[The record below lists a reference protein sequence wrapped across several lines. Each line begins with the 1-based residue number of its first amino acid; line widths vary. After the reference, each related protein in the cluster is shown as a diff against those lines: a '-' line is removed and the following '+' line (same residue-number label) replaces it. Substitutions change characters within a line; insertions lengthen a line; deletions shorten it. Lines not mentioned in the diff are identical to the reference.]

1 MVQGSSSMNHGSG
14 IPISFARTMDL
25 GFLLVNNLTATGSNQ
40 IEIKRKYILINTNLV
55 NWWGQNLRL
64 F

>member
-1 MVQGSSSMNHGSG
+1 MNHGQAIS
-14 IPISFARTMDL
+14 ISFARTMDL